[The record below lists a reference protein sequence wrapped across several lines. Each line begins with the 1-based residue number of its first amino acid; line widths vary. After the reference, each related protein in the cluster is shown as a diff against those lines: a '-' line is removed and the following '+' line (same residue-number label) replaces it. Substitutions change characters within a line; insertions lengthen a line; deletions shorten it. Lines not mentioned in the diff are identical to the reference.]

1 MFTPVYLFLIPS
13 FDPRPGVSFFSRLRE
28 IDLVGTIIIIGTFIA
43 GCMAINFG
51 GIIYAWGSWRIIL
64 LFVLSG
70 VFCAIFILQQAF
82 AIFTTKEM
90 RLFPVELMKS
100 KEMIILAVQ
109 TSCSGTA
116 LLVP

>member
-28 IDLVGTIIIIGTFIA
+28 VDLIGTTIIIGTFIA

-70 VFCAIFILQQAF
+70 VFCVIFILQQAF
-82 AIFTTKEM
+82 AILTTKEM